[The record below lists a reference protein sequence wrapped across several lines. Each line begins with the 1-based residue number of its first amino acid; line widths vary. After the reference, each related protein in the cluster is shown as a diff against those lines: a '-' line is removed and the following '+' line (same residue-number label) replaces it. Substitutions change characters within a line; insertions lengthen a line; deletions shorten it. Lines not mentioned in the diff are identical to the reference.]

1 MRSQVI
7 NHKLHSLYTYA
18 IVQLK
23 FDSKAK
29 FKAAFKYMENAY
41 GPGIHHDRS
50 KLDRP
55 GYKRNSGNNSVWYYT
70 DSRPRGRYRMSEPHY
85 KIYLTTPE
93 QLTMV
98 GLFFN

>member
-41 GPGIHHDRS
+41 GAGIYHDRAKAHS
-50 KLDRP
+50 Q
-55 GYKRNSGNNSVWYYT
+55 YSRNTGNNSVWYYT
-70 DSRPRGRYRMSEPHY
+70 DTVDGSYYSNKSVY
-85 KIYLTTPE
+85 KLYLTTPE